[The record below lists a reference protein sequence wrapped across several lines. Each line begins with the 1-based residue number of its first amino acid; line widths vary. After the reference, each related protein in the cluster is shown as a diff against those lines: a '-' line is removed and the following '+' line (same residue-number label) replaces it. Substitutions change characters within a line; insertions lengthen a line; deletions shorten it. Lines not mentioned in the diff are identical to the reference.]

1 MTKEGEGRLALALG
15 LVAGSCVY
23 AFSRVFSGRAWL
35 IPALAAAWGGIAL
48 ARWLAHLR
56 ISRVVATFVVAVVGV
71 FAVLLVVFPQ
81 TTFYGLPGPGSI
93 QHALSTLGAA
103 NTGIA
108 DVTAPVPADPGYLAL
123 AMAAAWIA
131 GALSGALIGSPHR
144 ARRAGTQER
153 GGLRSL
159 SPSLAAPLP
168 WIVLFTVAA
177 GVGQGPGRLFVAVLF
192 FTAALAFLLAESWSG
207 LGRLPKLDGAIRLGA
222 LSLAGAVLLPNLV
235 PGYRAGPVFPW
246 ARIGPLTE
254 TTISP
259 LVQIKPFLLNQPNVA
274 LFNVAADQPAYWRLT
289 SLDHFDGNTWS
300 SQGTYNPAAGPLA
313 TPSAAI
319 ASQVV
324 RQHYTI
330 SGLGGIWVPAAY
342 EVTRVSGLKS
352 SIDPTTQTLIVAGLH
367 AGTNYDL
374 VSAAPEPTGA
384 QLSAAGTGPAPR
396 PEDLA
401 LPATT
406 VSLIRPLTLQIVG
419 STTNAYDAAV
429 AIQRYLRS
437 FTYDEHVQADSSTNY
452 LYDFLTRTKAGFCQ
466 QFAGAMAVMLRTLDI
481 PARVAVGF
489 LPGTPT
495 IGTSGTTTFLV
506 SGRHAHAW
514 PEAFFQGI
522 GWVAFEPTPRA
533 DAPPPSYTVAPA
545 PVAAPTAAASSS
557 PEASQA
563 PSAAPSAPQPTPTR
577 AEAPPKVSH
586 PALTAARRASY
597 ILLVALLAVLAALFG
612 AREVRL
618 RLAGW
623 TAHSASEKALAA
635 YQEFALRAS
644 DAIGERR
651 RSGETEAEYA
661 RSVVQALSLP
671 ARAAAEVAALTRAYQ
686 QATYSL
692 QAPSTA
698 ELEAALDANR
708 ALRRQLWKAADRRG
722 KIRLAFSPRPLSI
735 RSGGGTRAGAG
746 GYDRPRSRS
755 APSAARRV

>member
-15 LVAGSCVY
+15 LVAGTCVY

-56 ISRVVATFVVAVVGV
+56 IPRVVATFVVAVVGG

-81 TTFYGLPGPGSI
+81 TTFYGLPGPESV
-93 QHALSTLGAA
+93 QHALATLRSA
-103 NTGIA
+103 NASIA
-108 DVTAPVPADPGYLAL
+108 DVTAPIPADPGYLAL

-131 GALSGALIGSPHR
+131 GALSGALIGSPDR
-144 ARRAGTQER
+144 TRGARTEER

-168 WIVLFTVAA
+168 WIALFTVAA
-177 GVGQGPGRLFVAVLF
+177 GVGQGRGRLFVAGLF
-192 FTAALAFLLAESWSG
+192 FTAVLAYLLAESWSG

-222 LSLAGAVLLPNLV
+222 LSLAGAILLPNLV

-254 TTISP
+254 TTVSP
-259 LVQIKPFLLNQPNVA
+259 LVQIKPFLLNQPNVP
-274 LFNVAADQPAYWRLT
+274 LFNVAADQAAYWRLT

-300 SQGTYNPAAGPLA
+300 SQGTYNPAAGVLA
-313 TPSAAI
+313 TPSPAI
-319 ASQVV
+319 TSQVV
-324 RQHYTI
+324 HQRYTI

-342 EVTRVSGLKS
+342 EVTRVTGLKA
-352 SIDPTTQTLIVAGLH
+352 SIDPTTQTLIVSALH
-367 AGTNYDL
+367 AGTGYDL
-374 VSAAPEPTGA
+374 VSASPEPTGE
-384 QLSAAGTGPAPR
+384 QLSAAGAGPAPR

-401 LPATT
+401 LPEAT

-466 QFAGAMAVMLRTLDI
+466 QFAGAMAVMLRTLGI

-495 IGTSGTTTFLV
+495 IGAPGTTTFLV

-522 GWVAFEPTPRA
+522 GWVPFEPTPRA

-545 PVAAPTAAASSS
+545 PVTAPTAAASPS

-563 PSAAPSAPQPTPTR
+563 SSAAPSSPQPTPSR
-577 AEAPPKVSH
+577 AEAPRKVSH
-586 PALTAARRASY
+586 PAITAARRASY
-597 ILLVALLAVLAALFG
+597 ILLVALLAVLVGLFG

-618 RLAGW
+618 RLPGW
-623 TAHSASEKALAA
+623 TARSATEKAVAA

-671 ARAAAEVAALTRAYQ
+671 AHAAAEIAALTGVYQ

-698 ELEAALDANR
+698 ELEAALGANC
-708 ALRRQLWKAADRRG
+708 ALRRQLWKAAGRRG
-722 KIRLAFSPRPLSI
+722 KIRLAFSPRPLSP

-746 GYDRPRSRS
+746 AYDRPRSRR

>member
-1 MTKEGEGRLALALG
+1 VTKEGEGRLALALG
-15 LVAGSCVY
+15 LVAGTCVY

-48 ARWLAHLR
+48 TRWLAHLR
-56 ISRVVATFVVAVVGV
+56 IPRVVATFVVAVVGA

-81 TTFYGLPGPGSI
+81 TTFFGLPGPGSL
-93 QHALSTLGAA
+93 QHALATLRAA
-103 NTGIA
+103 NGSIA
-108 DVTAPVPADPGYLAL
+108 DVTAPIPADPGYLAL

-144 ARRAGTQER
+144 AAGARTEER

-168 WIVLFTVAA
+168 WIVLFTIAA
-177 GVGQGPGRLFVAVLF
+177 GVGQGRGRLFVAALF
-192 FTAALAFLLAESWSG
+192 FTAVLAYLLAESWSG

-222 LSLAGAVLLPNLV
+222 LSLAGAILLPNLV

-254 TTISP
+254 TTVSP

-274 LFNVAADQPAYWRLT
+274 LFNVAADQSAYWRLT

-300 SQGTYNPAAGPLA
+300 SQGTYNPAAGVLA
-313 TPSAAI
+313 TPSPAI

-324 RQHYTI
+324 HQQYTI

-342 EVTRVSGLKS
+342 EVTRVAGLKT
-352 SIDPTTQTLIVAGLH
+352 SIDPTTQTLIVGALH
-367 AGTNYDL
+367 AGTSYDL
-374 VSAAPEPTGA
+374 VSASPEPTGA
-384 QLSAAGTGPAPR
+384 QLSAAGAGPAPR

-401 LPATT
+401 LPAPT

-466 QFAGAMAVMLRTLDI
+466 QFAGAMAVMLRTLGI

-522 GWVAFEPTPRA
+522 GWVAFE
-533 DAPPPSYTVAPA
+533 DAPPPNYTVAPA
-545 PVAAPTAAASSS
+545 PVTAPTTVASPS

-563 PSAAPSAPQPTPTR
+563 SSPAPSTPQPARSP
-577 AEAPPKVSH
+577 AEAPRKVSH
-586 PALTAARRASY
+586 PAITAARRASY
-597 ILLVALLAVLAALFG
+597 ILLIALLAVLVALLG
-612 AREVRL
+612 AREARL

-623 TAHSASEKALAA
+623 TAGSATEKAVAA
-635 YQEFALRAS
+635 YQEFALRAG

-671 ARAAAEVAALTRAYQ
+671 AGAAAEVAALTRAYQ
-686 QATYSL
+686 RATYSL
-692 QAPSTA
+692 QAPSAA
-698 ELEAALDANR
+698 ELEAALGANR
-708 ALRRQLWKAADRRG
+708 ALRRQLWKGADRRG
-722 KIRLAFSPRPLSI
+722 KIRLAFSPRPLAT
-735 RSGGGTRAGAG
+735 RSGGGTRADA
-746 GYDRPRSRS
+746 YDRPRSRR